1 MSARPEALRESDAR
15 ARARAQREF
24 LRPLV
29 IEAGAGTGK
38 TATLVAR
45 VLAWSLGP
53 GWERTARDL
62 RQLARDDP
70 ARVAAQVLD
79 RIVAITFTD
88 AAAAE
93 MARRLDDALARLV
106 SGEWP
111 VGVDPEALPTAPLH
125 AERAAA
131 LRSALDHLQ
140 VQTIHAWCRR
150 LLAAH
155 PLAAGVHPGFEV
167 DASGRLTADAL
178 RRALEDR
185 LRLAYAARDP
195 RALALAE
202 RGIGPAEL
210 EQALL
215 ALRERGVRA
224 DELAQDP
231 ATPERLEAL
240 IARLREALE
249 GLRDAG
255 GGALARAD
263 RDKAVEVAQAVT
275 AAIASLPERATRA
288 SVAACAEA
296 LCGLFDD
303 KLVNRVGKWRK
314 GEFSGRELVAFGSG
328 ADAIVAAA
336 ARLEPLLG
344 HARAIDLPRLDA
356 VREVLGGALAD
367 AEQSLRRSGTLGF
380 SELLSGAAS
389 LLAERP
395 DVAASVRSQIDQ
407 LLVDEFQDTDRRQC
421 AIVESLA
428 LAGPPAS
435 RPGLFLVGDPKQS
448 IYGWREAD
456 LAAYEGF
463 VRRAL
468 EAGGE
473 LHRLSVNHRSV
484 QSILREVER
493 VVGPVMQPEPGL
505 QPGFEPLV
513 PRPGAEEGEA
523 IEYWLP
529 ATRDPDTGALATTSA
544 ADANAREAQA
554 LARHLRALH
563 ENRGVAWG
571 DMAVLMRS
579 RGDWEVYLE
588 ALRRH
593 GIPFRVEGDRSYYRR
608 REIIEAAAFVRC
620 VLDPDDALA
629 LVAALRSS
637 AVGVPDAAWQGLFAI
652 GLPARAAKLGG
663 SSPEALGDLARD
675 VEAIAAD
682 LPACVPG
689 LERVRGWEKNLV
701 AALAAVSR
709 LRRLF
714 QEAPPDV
721 FVEALR
727 DALCFEASEAAR
739 FLGSWRVANLE
750 RFFRGLA
757 AQLADGAGT
766 AQILRELRRAVAEEE
781 PSEEMQPR
789 DLESDGVRVST
800 LHGAKGLDFGCV
812 FLVQL
817 HKGASRQ
824 APKVEVGR
832 VAERLE
838 YRVLGA
844 STPGFDAVRT
854 TRERVEAAERVRLLY
869 VGMTR
874 ARERLVLSGLWSR
887 FGRTP
892 DSAAALLERR
902 APAPA
907 DWADTAARCA
917 REQSSVLESA
927 GARWRVLACEAEADA
942 PAPQPPASAPLDVHA
957 LRAEAL
963 HLRAESERARLRMA
977 RPRGGRASA
986 AARDDR
992 DEAYEELDTP
1002 HRAARH
1008 RATRAGQRG
1017 AELARRVGSAVHAA
1031 LERLDLRA
1039 SDPRAALARAS
1050 DEALRA
1056 LAPAASPGDAA
1067 AVNEAARE
1075 MLERLVHGALFA
1087 RLWASRD
1094 HVVARELP
1102 VLLPPGRDDDA
1113 QDFVAGSIDLV
1124 LRDPATGELVVVDYK
1139 TDRDGADALAPDR
1152 REAYRRQGAVYQR
1165 AFAESLGQG
1174 TPPRF
1179 ELWWLATDRAE
1190 VIA

>member
-1 MSARPEALRESDAR
+1 LSASADALRESDAH

-24 LRPLV
+24 ERPLV

-53 GWERTARDL
+53 GWERAVRDL
-62 RQLARDDP
+62 RQPARDDA

-79 RIVAITFTD
+79 RVVAITFTD

-93 MARRLDDALARLV
+93 MARRVDDALARLA
-106 SGEWP
+106 SGECP
-111 VGVDPEALPTAPLH
+111 IGVDPEALPAAALL
-125 AERAAA
+125 ARRAAA

-155 PLAAGVHPGFEV
+155 PLAAGVHPGFEL
-167 DASGRLTADAL
+167 DASGRVAADAL
-178 RRALEDR
+178 RAALER
-185 LRLAYAARDP
+185 QLRAAYAARDA

-215 ALRERGVRA
+215 GLRERGIRA
-224 DELAQDP
+224 DELARDP
-231 ATPERLEAL
+231 ATLDRLEAL
-240 IARLREALE
+240 LSRLREALE

-255 GGALARAD
+255 GRALARAD
-263 RDKAVEVAQAVT
+263 RDNAAKVAEAVT
-275 AAIASLPERATRA
+275 TAIASLPERATRE
-288 SVAACAEA
+288 SIAACAEA
-296 LCGLFDD
+296 LRGLFE
-303 KLVNRVGKWRK
+303 KLVGHVGKWRK

-328 ADAIVAAA
+328 ADAVAAAA
-336 ARLEPLLG
+336 ARLEPLLV
-344 HARAIDLPRLDA
+344 HVLAIDLPLLDA

-421 AIVESLA
+421 AIVASLA

-468 EAGGE
+468 EEGGE

-493 VVGPVMQPEPGL
+493 VVGPVMQAQPGL

-513 PRPGAEEGEA
+513 PRPGAEEGEPV
-523 IEYWLP
+523 EYWLP
-529 ATRDPDTGALATTSA
+529 ATRDPDTGALAQTSA
-544 ADANAREAQA
+544 ALANACEAQA
-554 LARHLRALH
+554 LANHLRALH
-563 ENRGVAWG
+563 EGRGVAWG
-571 DMAVLMRS
+571 EMAVLMRS
-579 RGDWEVYLE
+579 RGDWEIYLE

-652 GLPARAAKLGG
+652 GLPARAARLEGRSADG
-663 SSPEALGDLARD
+663 LAELARD
-675 VEAIAAD
+675 VLAVAAA
-682 LPACVPG
+682 LPAGVPG
-689 LERVRGWEKNLV
+689 IERVQGWERNLV
-701 AALAAVSR
+701 AALSAVAR
-709 LRRLF
+709 LRRLY

-817 HKGASRQ
+817 HKAASRQ
-824 APKVEVGR
+824 APEVEVGR
-832 VAERLE
+832 VADQLE

-844 STPGFDAVRT
+844 RTPGFDAVRT
-854 TRERVEAAERVRLLY
+854 TRESVEAAERVRLLY

-874 ARERLVLSGLWSR
+874 ARDRLVLSGLWSS
-887 FGRTP
+887 FGRTS
-892 DSAAALLERR
+892 DNAVALLERR
-902 APAPA
+902 APAPP
-907 DWADTAARCA
+907 DWADAAARCA
-917 REQSSVLESA
+917 LDRTSAVEMA
-927 GARWRVLACEAEADA
+927 GARWRVLACEDEQPA
-942 PAPQPPASAPLDVHA
+942 PAPRPQSAPALDVGA

-963 HLRAESERARLRMA
+963 HLRAESERAGLRMA
-977 RPRGGRASA
+977 KPRGGRASEW
-986 AARDDR
+986 ARDDG
-992 DEAYEELDTP
+992 DEAHTLARRREERAS
-1002 HRAARH
+1002 RAAYP
-1008 RATRAGQRG
+1008 G
-1017 AELARRVGSAVHAA
+1017 AEIARRVGIAVHSA

-1039 SDPRAALARAS
+1039 SDPRVALARAR
-1050 DEALRA
+1050 DESLRA
-1056 LAPAASPGDAA
+1056 LPEDASPGHTA
-1067 AVNEAARE
+1067 AARE
-1075 MLERLVHGALFA
+1075 AAGALLLRFEQGALFA

-1102 VLLPPGRDDDA
+1102 VLLPPARDDDA

-1124 LRDPATGELVVVDYK
+1124 LRDAATGELVVVDYK

-1152 REAYRRQGAVYQR
+1152 REAYRRQGAVYRR
-1165 AFAESLGQG
+1165 ALAESLGQG
-1174 TPPRF
+1174 APPRF

>member
-1 MSARPEALRESDAR
+1 MSASPDALRESDAR

-24 LRPLV
+24 ERPLV

-53 GWERTARDL
+53 GWERAVRDL
-62 RQLARDDP
+62 RSPARDDP

-79 RIVAITFTD
+79 RVVAITFTD

-93 MARRLDDALARLV
+93 MARRVDDALARLA

-111 VGVDPEALPTAPLH
+111 VGIDPDALPAAPLL
-125 AERAAA
+125 ADRASA

-140 VQTIHAWCRR
+140 LQTIHAWCRR

-167 DASGRLTADAL
+167 DASGRLAADAL
-178 RRALEDR
+178 RAALESR
-185 LRLAYAARDP
+185 LRTAYAARDA

-215 ALRERGVRA
+215 ALRERGIRA
-224 DELAQDP
+224 DDLAQDP
-231 ATPERLEAL
+231 ATPDRLEDL
-240 IARLREALE
+240 LSRLREALAA
-249 GLRDAG
+249 LRDAG
-255 GGALARAD
+255 GGVLARAD
-263 RDKAVEVAQAVT
+263 RDNAAKVAQAVT
-275 AAIASLPERATRA
+275 AAIASLPERATRE
-288 SVAACAEA
+288 SVAVCAA
-296 LCGLFDD
+296 SLRGLFE
-303 KLVNRVGKWRK
+303 KLGGHLTKWRK
-314 GEFSGRELVAFGSG
+314 EDFSGRELEAFGGGVG
-328 ADAIVAAA
+328 AVAAAA

-344 HARAIDLPRLDA
+344 HVLATDLPLLDA
-356 VREVLGGALAD
+356 LREVLGGALAD

-380 SELLSGAAS
+380 GDLLTGAAT

-395 DVAASVRSQIDQ
+395 DVAASVRAQIDQ

-463 VRRAL
+463 VRRAR
-468 EAGGE
+468 EEGGE

-493 VVGPVMQPEPGL
+493 VVGPVMRAEPGL

-523 IEYWLP
+523 VEYWLP
-529 ATRDPDTGALATTSA
+529 ATRDPDTGALTQTSA
-544 ADANAREAQA
+544 ALASACEAQA
-554 LARHLRALH
+554 LVRHLRALH
-563 ENRGVAWG
+563 ETRGVAWG

-579 RGDWEVYLE
+579 RGDWEIYLE

-593 GIPFRVEGDRSYYRR
+593 GVPFRVEGDRSYYRR

-652 GLPARAAKLGG
+652 GLPARAASLEGA
-663 SSPEALGDLARD
+663 SPDALAGLARD
-675 VEAIAAD
+675 VEEVAAD
-682 LPACVPG
+682 LPAGVPG
-689 LERVRGWEKNLV
+689 IERVRGWERNLV
-701 AALAAVSR
+701 AALFAVAR

-714 QEAPPDV
+714 QKAPPDV

-757 AQLADGAGT
+757 ARLADGADT

-817 HKGASRQ
+817 HKGSSRQ
-824 APKVEVGR
+824 APEVEVGR
-832 VAERLE
+832 VADRLE
-838 YRVLGA
+838 YRVRGA
-844 STPGFDAVRT
+844 STPGFDLVRT
-854 TRERVEAAERVRLLY
+854 TREKVEEAERVRLLY

-874 ARERLVLSGLWSR
+874 ARERLVLSGLWPR
-887 FGRTP
+887 FGRMS
-892 DSAAALLERR
+892 DNAVALLERR

-907 DWADTAARCA
+907 DWSDTDARCA
-917 REQSSVLESA
+917 REQTSAVESA
-927 GARWRVLACEAEADA
+927 GARWRVLASEAEGDA
-942 PAPQPPASAPLDVHA
+942 PTPPQRATLPLDLPA

-963 HLRAESERARLRMA
+963 RLRAESERARVRMA
-977 RPRGGRASA
+977 RPRGGRASEP
-986 AARDDR
+986 ARDDR
-992 DEAYEELDTP
+992 DDADDELETP
-1002 HRAARH
+1002 LRAMGVAH
-1008 RATRAGQRG
+1008 AG
-1017 AELARRVGSAVHAA
+1017 AELARWVGSAVHAA
-1031 LERLDLRA
+1031 LERLDLSA
-1039 SDPRAALARAS
+1039 ADPSAALSLAR

-1056 LAPAASPGDAA
+1056 LAAAPSPADAA
-1067 AVNEAARE
+1067 AVRDAASELLLRFS
-1075 MLERLVHGALFA
+1075 HGELFA

-1094 HVVARELP
+1094 RVVARELP
-1102 VLLPPGRDDDA
+1102 VLLPAASDGDA

-1124 LRDPATGELVVVDYK
+1124 LRDVATGELVVVDYK
-1139 TDRDGADALAPDR
+1139 TDRDAPDAQGASR

-1165 AFAESLGQG
+1165 ALAESLGLG

-1179 ELWWLATDRAE
+1179 ELWWLATDRAD